1 MIRGGVMKR
10 FADELVQ
17 LLLKGPRV
25 LSIVITV
32 VTILLIPFTYL
43 LVYLTGGIQY
53 VYSHT
58 MYLAIVLAGFQYG
71 WIGGISVGLLAG
83 VVLGPFMP
91 VDVDTGELQDTFNWV
106 YRVIFFMMIGG
117 LVGYFFDRLRKQT
130 DVIVN
135 LLTTDPQTNI
145 PLFKQMFTQKRFEV
159 KNNDAMI
166 LMRIRNRKAIIDSLS
181 TDLYFRALHEMYQ
194 QHTTILSVDTKAF
207 LLDGTRF
214 VFIVDRDDLV
224 TALDELRKW
233 PLESLVVDKIP
244 LHIDNVFGVVRQ
256 VKADDIF
263 ESIDQANEASIAAEN
278 YHEDHE
284 YFENIRVTQKP
295 DMLLLGEFTEAIK
308 HKDLRIVMHPIID
321 IKTNTITSFEVLSRW
336 EHPVFGDI
344 SPVVFIPLIINT
356 QLIHLLT
363 QDVIA
368 KTKKMLPVLKK
379 VLPDVTVAI
388 NICSRCI
395 YNKENLDYVIDE
407 IADKDIELEI
417 TEELLMDNH
426 KATIMS
432 LDKLDKRHIK
442 FNIDDFG
449 TGFSSLRYLSDFKFN
464 NLKIDKSFIM
474 TLAHDK
480 KNQAIVS
487 FVIQLAHSLGK
498 KVIAEGVENKQSL
511 ELLIEMD
518 CDYAQGFYFT
528 KPLELEDV
536 VPFIEQFQKNTT
548 TH

>member
-1 MIRGGVMKR
+1 
-10 FADELVQ
+10 
-17 LLLKGPRV
+17 
-25 LSIVITV
+25 
-32 VTILLIPFTYL
+32 
-43 LVYLTGGIQY
+43 
-53 VYSHT
+53 
-58 MYLAIVLAGFQYG
+58 
-71 WIGGISVGLLAG
+71 
-83 VVLGPFMP
+83 
-91 VDVDTGELQDTFNWV
+91 
-106 YRVIFFMMIGG
+106 
-117 LVGYFFDRLRKQT
+117 
-130 DVIVN
+130 
-135 LLTTDPQTNI
+135 
-145 PLFKQMFTQKRFEV
+145 
-159 KNNDAMI
+159 
-166 LMRIRNRKAIIDSLS
+166 
-181 TDLYFRALHEMYQ
+181 
-194 QHTTILSVDTKAF
+194 
-207 LLDGTRF
+207 
-214 VFIVDRDDLV
+214 
-224 TALDELRKW
+224 
-233 PLESLVVDKIP
+233 
-244 LHIDNVFGVVRQ
+244 
-256 VKADDIF
+256 
-263 ESIDQANEASIAAEN
+263 
-278 YHEDHE
+278 
-284 YFENIRVTQKP
+284 
-295 DMLLLGEFTEAIK
+295 
-308 HKDLRIVMHPIID
+308 
-321 IKTNTITSFEVLSRW
+321 
-336 EHPVFGDI
+336 
-344 SPVVFIPLIINT
+344 
-356 QLIHLLT
+356 
-363 QDVIA
+363 
-368 KTKKMLPVLKK
+368 MLPVLKK